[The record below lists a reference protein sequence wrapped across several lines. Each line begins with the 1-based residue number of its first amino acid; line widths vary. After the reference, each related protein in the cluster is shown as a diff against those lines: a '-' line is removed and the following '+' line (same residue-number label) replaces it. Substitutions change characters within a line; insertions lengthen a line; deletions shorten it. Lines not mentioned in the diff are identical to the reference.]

1 MKFYSFSDLIHYT
14 HIKKRNDYWISQL
27 TNEEHHHRQNG
38 KYFINFLKISVSEEI
53 WLLHHAMNKMDYLE
67 ERKNRW
73 K

>member
-27 TNEEHHHRQNG
+27 TNEQYHRRHDG
-38 KYFINFLKISVSEEI
+38 KYFINFLKISVSEDI
-53 WLLHHAMNKMDYLE
+53 WLLHQAMNYLE
-67 ERKNRW
+67 RMNMRMNRW